1 MKNKFCFLLALI
13 LVFCLFL
20 GCEKSYEKF
29 SDYSFD
35 YFDTVATITGFEK
48 DKADFDKNVSE
59 IKSLLL
65 EYHRLYDIYN
75 SYDGINNLYMVNK
88 VENGTHTQ
96 VKVDEKII
104 DLLLFAEQMYTKTNG
119 KLNIGMGS
127 VLKIWHNYRE
137 NGISEPENAQLP
149 GMEILKSAQTH
160 SDFNNIIIDET
171 ENTVFIKD
179 PEMTLDVGAVAKG
192 YAVEKTA
199 EFMKNKG
206 MGGYVLNVGGNVRTV
221 GTRPDGENWKVG
233 IENPNTQDTEN
244 PYIEKLSL
252 GEMSL
257 VTSGSYQRFYI
268 VNGKNYHHI
277 IDGETLMPAE
287 YFTSVSVLCKDS
299 AVADALSTALFCMA
313 YEDGLKLLDNF
324 KNTEV
329 MWVKKDGTKFY
340 TQNFKKYCE

>member
-1 MKNKFCFLLALI
+1 MKKFGCFVLAVI
-13 LVFCLFL
+13 LTAALFS

-35 YFDTVATITGFEK
+35 YFDTVTTITGFEK

-59 IKSLLL
+59 IKTLLL
-65 EYHRLYDIYN
+65 EYHRLYDIYR
-75 SYDGINNLYMVNK
+75 SYDGINNLYTVNK
-88 VENGTHTQ
+88 VENGSHTQ
-96 VKVDEKII
+96 VKVDERII
-104 DLLLFAEQMYTKTNG
+104 DLLLFAEQMYNKTNG

-127 VLKIWHNYRE
+127 VLKIWHYYRE
-137 NGISEPENAQLP
+137 NGINEPENAQLP
-149 GMEILKSAQTH
+149 RMEILKSAQTH
-160 SDFNNIIIDET
+160 TDFNNIIIDKT

-179 PEMTLDVGAVAKG
+179 PEMTVDVGGVAKG

-206 MGGYVLNVGGNVRTV
+206 MSGYVLNVGGNVRTV

-233 IENPNTQDTEN
+233 IENPNTGDDEN

-287 YFTSVSVLCKDS
+287 YFMSVSVLCKDS
-299 AVADALSTALFCMA
+299 AVADALSTALFCMS
-313 YEDGLKLLDNF
+313 YEDGLKLINDF
-324 KNTEV
+324 QNTEV
-329 MWVKKDGTKFY
+329 MWVKKDGKRIY
-340 TQNFKKYCE
+340 TPGFKKYCE

>member
-1 MKNKFCFLLALI
+1 MKNKSCFLLALI
-13 LVFCLFL
+13 LVFSLFS
-20 GCEKSYEKF
+20 GCNRKNEKF
-29 SDYSFD
+29 TDYSFD
-35 YFDTVATITGFEK
+35 YFDTVTTITGFENN
-48 DKADFDKNVSE
+48 KADFDKNVAE

-75 SYDGINNLYMVNK
+75 SYDGINNLYTVNK
-88 VENGTHTQ
+88 VENGTHRQ
-96 VKVDEKII
+96 VRVDEKII
-104 DLLLFAEQMYTKTNG
+104 DLLLFSEQMYNETYG
-119 KLNIGMGS
+119 KLNVGMGS

-149 GMEILKSAQTH
+149 SIEILKSAQTH
-160 SDFNNIIIDET
+160 TDFNNIIIDKT

-179 PEMTLDVGAVAKG
+179 PEMTVDVGAVAKG

-199 EFMKNKG
+199 EFMINRG
-206 MGGYVLNVGGNVRTV
+206 MSGYVLNVGGNVRTV

-233 IENPNTQDTEN
+233 IENPNTDDDEN

-268 VNGKNYHHI
+268 VSGKNYHHI

-299 AVADALSTALFCMA
+299 AIADALSTTLFCMS
-313 YEDGLKLLDNF
+313 YEDGLKLVNDF
-324 KNTEV
+324 QNTEV
-329 MWVKKDGTKFY
+329 MWVKKDGKRIY
-340 TQNFKKYCE
+340 TPGFKKYCE